1 MFQNFMENPHG
12 EALAIHECTFQWRGR
27 LIVMYGVKKLII
39 INADCMVPNKKKDW
53 SLEGF
58 SFFFI
63 NRIKEKDLLI
73 NLEVDRFWE
82 I

>member
-1 MFQNFMENPHG
+1 
-12 EALAIHECTFQWRGR
+12 
-27 LIVMYGVKKLII
+27 MYGVKKLII

-63 NRIKEKDLLI
+63 NRIKEKVLI
-73 NLEVDRFWE
+73 KKKRIKEKDFF
-82 I
+82 